1 MKNFTIGKNGY
12 RVIIFKSY
20 TIFPSY
26 TMFFTEIFSIY
37 LYINLGKYYNKEKT
51 DKKNLL
57 DKIQTYFTSR
67 KTARSCDTDNI
78 DTKLFIT
85 N

>member
-1 MKNFTIGKNGY
+1 MDTELLFLNLILSFHLTLC
-12 RVIIFKSY
+12 FSLKS
-20 TIFPSY
+20 
-26 TMFFTEIFSIY
+26 FSIY